1 VKPAKAKRDGQEL
14 TLAKGERRP
23 IRVRGEIVGFLVCL
37 RTGRNGGKVRAVFM
51 EKRT

>member
-1 VKPAKAKRDGQEL
+1 VQAKKAKRDGQEL

-23 IRVRGEIVGFLVCL
+23 IRVRGEIVGFLVVV